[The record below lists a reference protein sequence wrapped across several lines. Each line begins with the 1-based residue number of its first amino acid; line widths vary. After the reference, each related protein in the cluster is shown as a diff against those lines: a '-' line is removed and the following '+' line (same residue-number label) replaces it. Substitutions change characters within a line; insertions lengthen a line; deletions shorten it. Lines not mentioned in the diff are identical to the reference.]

1 MFFSQK
7 ITTGDTC
14 NQKKSY
20 PLKREIH
27 GEKAEQIGV
36 RKPCTFLMQLL
47 LLQIPVTMA
56 GSRHLCLAPQLNW
69 ISFKAHQAIQY
80 NFIITGSSG
89 QQPV

>member
-1 MFFSQK
+1 MYIYVK
-7 ITTGDTC
+7 IE
-14 NQKKSY
+14 
-20 PLKREIH
+20 L
-27 GEKAEQIGV
+27 
-36 RKPCTFLMQLL
+36 LL